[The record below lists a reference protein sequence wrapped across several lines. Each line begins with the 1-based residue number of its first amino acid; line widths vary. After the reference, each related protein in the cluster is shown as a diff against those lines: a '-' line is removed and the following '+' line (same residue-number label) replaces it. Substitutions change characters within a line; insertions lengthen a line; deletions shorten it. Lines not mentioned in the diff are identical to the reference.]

1 MVPGPGGHQ
10 EFRPQD
16 RPCNNPGAGCR
27 PFTRH
32 QPSSRTVPRIA
43 PSPLSVTSLGCT
55 SRGLRGK
62 FNKGS
67 WRGEG
72 AGAKGGKLSRRAGG
86 TCRPTKFKV
95 FKVVL
100 PGVNFENFGTGWATA
115 PFNAFK
121 YSIRPLGLAT
131 PHSLHGKLP
140 LRCRP
145 GPCQSVTGGPAASLE
160 NSSNRSFGLT
170 PPTPNA
176 TISTGRALSTRFANK
191 AGPQHKK
198 VPQMAK
204 PPARIGPDRGSLRA
218 RNRRY
223 TWGVRL
229 RPTSAQISLLPF
241 ATCQVLPWC
250 ELREAKPCAEEQRC

>member
-1 MVPGPGGHQ
+1 MQERRGASYRGGLAARVALRSSRFSKLCGREYTWKTLKLVGP
-10 EFRPQD
+10 
-16 RPCNNPGAGCR
+16 RPCST
-27 PFTRH
+27 F
-32 QPSSRTVPRIA
+32 SKF
-43 PSPLSVTSLGCT
+43 SLR
-55 SRGLRGK
+55 S
-62 FNKGS
+62 
-67 WRGEG
+67 
-72 AGAKGGKLSRRAGG
+72 
-86 TCRPTKFKV
+86 
-95 FKVVL
+95 
-100 PGVNFENFGTGWATA
+100 
-115 PFNAFK
+115 
-121 YSIRPLGLAT
+121 LGLAT
-131 PHSLHGKLP
+131 PQPLHGKLP

-145 GPCQSVTGGPAASLE
+145 RPRQSVTGGPAASLE

-250 ELREAKPCAEEQRC
+250 ELRAEPCAEEQRC

>member
-1 MVPGPGGHQ
+1 MQEQRGASYRGGLAAHAALRSSK
-10 EFRPQD
+10 FSKL
-16 RPCNNPGAGCR
+16 CCR
-27 PFTRH
+27 GYTLN
-32 QPSSRTVPRIA
+32 T
-43 PSPLSVTSLGCT
+43 L
-55 SRGLRGK
+55 
-62 FNKGS
+62 
-67 WRGEG
+67 
-72 AGAKGGKLSRRAGG
+72 
-86 TCRPTKFKV
+86 
-95 FKVVL
+95 KVVGPRPRSTL
-100 PGVNFENFGTGWATA
+100 SNIASG
-115 PFNAFK
+115 
-121 YSIRPLGLAT
+121 PLGWR
-131 PHSLHGKLP
+131 PRPPGMESSP
-140 LRCRP
+140 IRCRP

-250 ELREAKPCAEEQRC
+250 KLRDAEPCAEEQRC